1 MSKKIE
7 LGKVLKPDQ
16 IAYDVRVSSKKRALE
31 VLSELLARGEPQLT
45 SAEIFDS
52 LVARE
57 RLGATGLGKGVALP
71 HGRLRGAGKLMAAFQ
86 RLKGDVAFDAAD
98 KQPVDL
104 LFALMVP
111 EDSKESNEEYL
122 QVLAHLAEMLSD
134 EELRMRLR
142 TATSCEEL
150 FDLITRWKPS
160 L

>member
-1 MSKKIE
+1 MSSKID
-7 LGKVLKPDQ
+7 LGTMLKPDQ
-16 IAYDVRVSSKKRALE
+16 VAFDVQVGSKKRALE

-52 LVARE
+52 LIARE

-71 HGRLRGAGKLMAAFQ
+71 HGRLRGAGALMAAFL
-86 RLKGDVAFDAAD
+86 RVKGNVAFDAAD

-111 EDSKESNEEYL
+111 EDSQASNEEYL
-122 QVLAHLAEMLSD
+122 RVLAHLAEMFSD
-134 EELRMRLR
+134 EQLRMRLR
-142 TATSCEEL
+142 TATSREEL
-150 FDLITRWKPS
+150 FELITHWEPS